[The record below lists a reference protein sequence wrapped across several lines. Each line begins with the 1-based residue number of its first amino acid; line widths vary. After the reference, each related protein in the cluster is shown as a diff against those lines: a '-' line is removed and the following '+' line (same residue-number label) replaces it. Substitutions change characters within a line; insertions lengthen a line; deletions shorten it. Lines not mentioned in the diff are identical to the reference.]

1 MQPILTIALRA
12 AQSAADKLNYTVTN
26 IAQLTAEG
34 AERKDI
40 FDKAIEDA
48 AWRARKAI
56 RSAHTAHHIESVQI
70 GLEESRDWDGQSRW
84 LIDVAAGEK
93 NLRQGYANC
102 LVNVA
107 LYTKG
112 KIDCAAIVNPL
123 TEQWLVASK
132 GRGVQLGERRVR
144 AEYTPMKTAFCA
156 LSTDSEATL
165 MHWFAQANELRIS
178 GCALQNF
185 VDLAAGRVHIAV
197 ADNLSAADMASAML
211 IAQEAGALT
220 GDLQGKPVKLDK
232 AELLAATPKLF
243 KQLLAR

>member
-12 AQSAADKLNYTVTN
+12 AQSAADKLNYTASN

-34 AERKDI
+34 DSRKDI

-56 RSAHTAHHIESVQI
+56 RAAHTAHHIESIQI
-70 GLEESRDWDGQSRW
+70 GMEESRDWDGQSRW
-84 LIDVAAGEK
+84 LIDVAAGEN
-93 NLRQGYANC
+93 NLRLGYPST
-102 LVNVA
+102 LVNIA

-112 KIDCAAIVNPL
+112 KIDCVAVVNPL
-123 TEQWLVASK
+123 TGEWLVASK

-144 AEYTPMKTAFCA
+144 ADYTPLKSALCA
-156 LSTDSEATL
+156 LSTTNDQTL
-165 MHWFAQANELRIS
+165 LHWFNQANDIRIS

-197 ADNLSAADMASAML
+197 ADQLTDADIASAML
-211 IAQEAGALT
+211 IAQESGALT

-232 AELLAATPKLF
+232 GELLAATPKLF
-243 KQLLAR
+243 KQVLSR